1 MRSGTLTHCNTL
13 KQQPR
18 GCLLAR
24 FTGAP
29 RQGIHNA
36 VLRRARNEHARRSR
50 YAIVYLTASGVK
62 YSNCLCTD
70 TMPLRGRRERKRNKA
85 KQIYTHTKHNRG
97 KNTELSWMGFKLT
110 HSRVLV
116 WRSPCTVQ
124 CAYTTTHTEYVS
136 AHHGGEASPLAHHEH
151 VLVLGLR
158 HVSRGQRSQTH
169 QLIQT
174 CTQRENVCLHHQI
187 EKRNRYIIY
196 IRSFGQLISSCIYVL
211 QLYTA
216 VELYM

>member
-1 MRSGTLTHCNTL
+1 M
-13 KQQPR
+13 
-18 GCLLAR
+18 A
-24 FTGAP
+24 
-29 RQGIHNA
+29 
-36 VLRRARNEHARRSR
+36 
-50 YAIVYLTASGVK
+50 
-62 YSNCLCTD
+62 
-70 TMPLRGRRERKRNKA
+70 
-85 KQIYTHTKHNRG
+85 
-97 KNTELSWMGFKLT
+97 FKPT

-124 CAYTTTHTEYVS
+124 CTYTTTHTEYVS

-196 IRSFGQLISSCIYVL
+196 IRSFGQLISSCIYT
-211 QLYTA
+211 YTCMYKCTATVYSSRA
-216 VELYM
+216 VYVKRWYTVTTLDWTHYTESGMLESVCDYTRLSS